1 MEYLITILLIAYGI
15 IQYDMRHIENK
26 KSRNLFNLICCIF
39 IVLSSIAYHIGT
51 DAYAYLKEFD
61 KYIILSDID
70 TKYLLSF
77 SRYQPG
83 WVLFQVLS
91 KSIIP
96 SYYFMKLLYAS
107 FINIIICNFIRS
119 NTKYVFTGL
128 LLYGVILYLFFNFEI
143 YRQAMA
149 VAIFLFSLKFFNARK
164 WIKYIISVGCAF
176 LFHSSALILLLVPF
190 FKFKL
195 HKQQLIISIAL
206 AIGVFAIKDLTLNY
220 VQSFFSLG
228 LMPIGSGSDLIE
240 YYMNSDRY
248 GDSGFSISN
257 LIYYCFYVIFPLF
270 SIYYF
275 NNKGYEVKYQGLI
288 VFSCLIY
295 LISQIIPIFFRLN
308 QYFQVINIL
317 FYVDIIM
324 VLPQILFKRNRKLV
338 STTICVC
345 FIYFFSGTYFQEIGN
360 MRYKSG
366 VRYYPYYSIITEQT
380 SPAREEIFNN
390 ISY

>member
-1 MEYLITILLIAYGI
+1 
-15 IQYDMRHIENK
+15 
-26 KSRNLFNLICCIF
+26 
-39 IVLSSIAYHIGT
+39 
-51 DAYAYLKEFD
+51 
-61 KYIILSDID
+61 
-70 TKYLLSF
+70 
-77 SRYQPG
+77 
-83 WVLFQVLS
+83 
-91 KSIIP
+91 
-96 SYYFMKLLYAS
+96 
-107 FINIIICNFIRS
+107 
-119 NTKYVFTGL
+119 
-128 LLYGVILYLFFNFEI
+128 
-143 YRQAMA
+143 
-149 VAIFLFSLKFFNARK
+149 
-164 WIKYIISVGCAF
+164 
-176 LFHSSALILLLVPF
+176 
-190 FKFKL
+190 
-195 HKQQLIISIAL
+195 
-206 AIGVFAIKDLTLNY
+206 
-220 VQSFFSLG
+220 
-228 LMPIGSGSDLIE
+228 
-240 YYMNSDRY
+240 MNSDRY